1 MECMFIYKKIIKIV
15 YLYLLVK
22 NQIYDNLIKTFSDF
36 FFFFRN
42 PWPCDKLTYDLQIYL
57 TRRNIQYHAVCAKS
71 VEPKKFEKMVVYNPR
86 ITSEKH
92 RPLIT
97 SNSNIKKVMTKK
109 HPTSTPKHENT
120 VVCVNAT
127 NEANFMKAL
136 NSVSPYW
143 FFGIGFL
150 LGVACG
156 MLTCYVWLTRKLSCC
171 CRQTD
176 NDAQRVSLLQNL
188 WQFEDSVVN
197 DSAISCPDTP
207 PPPYYEVMLRPGL
220 YRNTS
225 VTTNLND
232 TEYT

>member
-1 MECMFIYKKIIKIV
+1 MI
-15 YLYLLVK
+15 
-22 NQIYDNLIKTFSDF
+22 
-36 FFFFRN
+36 
-42 PWPCDKLTYDLQIYL
+42 
-57 TRRNIQYHAVCAKS
+57 
-71 VEPKKFEKMVVYNPR
+71 VYNPR
-86 ITSEKH
+86 IMYEKH

-97 SNSNIKKVMTKK
+97 SNSNIKKTVTKK
-109 HPTSTPKHENT
+109 HSTSTPAHENIVT
-120 VVCVNAT
+120 CVNTT
-127 NEANFMKAL
+127 NEANFTKAL

-143 FFGIGFL
+143 FLVIGFL

-156 MLTCYVWLTRKLSCC
+156 MLTCYVWLTRKISCGRGC

-188 WQFEDSVVN
+188 WQFEDSAVN

-220 YRNTS
+220 YRNAS
-225 VTTNLND
+225 VVTNLNGNIVTNN